1 MNKLTK
7 EELIQLVTKICNI
20 EYNTDDELDAAL
32 HQFEQ
37 NVPHDNVTKLIFG
50 MDNEDLT
57 PEEIVEKALA
67 HKPFI
72 IELGGPKYTEEELT
86 HKGKK

>member
-1 MNKLTK
+1 MKKLSK
-7 EELIQLVTKICNI
+7 QELIEVVTKIRNV
-20 EYNTDDELDAAL
+20 EYETEEEGAELMYI
-32 HQFEQ
+32 FEQ
-37 NVPHDNVTKLIFG
+37 NVPFQDLYELKHQNP
-50 MDNEDLT
+50 DLT
-57 PEEIVEKALA
+57 PEELVEKALA